1 MASSSS
7 WRSSSSSACSND
19 QDMNTC
25 KTELKKWL
33 DGGGNPNK
41 ELNKYENTLGIK
53 QYIDDRDLA
62 YFAVDCEH
70 IECLKLLIGHGANL
84 NRSYNRAN
92 RGCLLQLAIY
102 NEDEDSLDLMLRHG
116 ADPNILAK
124 LCLSSNKDKRETL
137 AEVISRVSFADNLGT
152 MFEILLQHGLYAV
165 RNKDV
170 KSCLLPVLQTARQVN
185 VRLNIACMFHR
196 FIL

>member
-1 MASSSS
+1 MASYSS

-102 NEDEDSLDLMLRHG
+102 NEDEDSLDLMLDTVLTPTYLQNYVYHQTRT
-116 ADPNILAK
+116 
-124 LCLSSNKDKRETL
+124 REKP
-137 AEVISRVSFADNLGT
+137 
-152 MFEILLQHGLYAV
+152 LQ
-165 RNKDV
+165 K
-170 KSCLLPVLQTARQVN
+170 
-185 VRLNIACMFHR
+185 
-196 FIL
+196 